1 MVSSGKNIRS
11 RVAALAA
18 AAQTLNKT
26 GVVAAPFSLAFLT
39 DQARIPNPEIIARV
53 MPAGAA
59 IVLRDYKNPERAAMA
74 RRLRTISTTRKVFL
88 IIGADIDLA
97 ETVGADGVHLP
108 SWFDAGQAK
117 LDDLIV
123 TASCHTRF
131 ELERAAKQG
140 ADLAF
145 LSPAFATRSHP
156 GANHLGP
163 DAFRDI
169 AVTSPMPILALGG
182 VDETNASLLAG
193 PNVAGLA
200 AIGAFGPR

>member
-11 RVAALAA
+11 RVTALAA
-18 AAQTLNKT
+18 AAQALNKSG
-26 GVVAAPFSLAFLT
+26 GVCAPFSLAFLT
-39 DQARIPNPEIIARV
+39 DQARIPNPEIIARA

-59 IVLRDYKNPERAAMA
+59 IVLRDYQTPERAAMA
-74 RRLRTISTTRKVFL
+74 KRLRTICAARKVFL

-97 ETVGADGVHLP
+97 ESVGADGVHLP
-108 SWFDAGQAK
+108 SWFDAGRAK

-123 TASCHTRF
+123 TASCHTRL
-131 ELERAAKQG
+131 ELDRTAKQG

-156 GANHLGP
+156 GAKHLGP
-163 DAFRDI
+163 DAFREI

-182 VDETNASLLAG
+182 VDEANASLLAG

-200 AIGAFGPR
+200 AIGAFSAR